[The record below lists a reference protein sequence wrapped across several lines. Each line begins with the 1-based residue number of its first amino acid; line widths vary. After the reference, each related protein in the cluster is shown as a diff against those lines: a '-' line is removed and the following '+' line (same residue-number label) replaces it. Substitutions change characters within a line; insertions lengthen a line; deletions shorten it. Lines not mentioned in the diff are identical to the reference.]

1 MRTNE
6 HAQLPASIAARIQG
20 AQEQV
25 NRAGCSGAGVSF
37 FDVDGGLYLKTDEPG
52 RLARE
57 ATMQAYL
64 HEKGFAPEVLAY
76 ETGARD
82 FLLSRRARGETAIL
96 LAYRAEPARLAA
108 ELGRAARRLHE
119 TAADDCPIRG
129 LSAEWLGTFERS
141 RVENRSLYPPV
152 AAYLRIGSAEE
163 VCRYVD
169 QHANLLRDDALI
181 HGDFCLPNCMLENFH
196 FTEFIDAGGAGVG
209 NRHFDLFWTLWSLN
223 RNLACDD
230 FRDIFLNAYGRGDV
244 DERLIRLSGYL
255 CAFD

>member
-1 MRTNE
+1 MQTNE

-25 NRAGCSGAGVSF
+25 NRAGCSGAGVSL
-37 FDVDGGLYLKTDEPG
+37 FDVDGGLYLKTDAPG

-82 FLLSRRARGETAIL
+82 FLLSRRARGETAIFP
-96 LAYRAEPARLAA
+96 AYRAEPARLAA

-152 AAYLRIGSAEE
+152 ARI
-163 VCRYVD
+163 
-169 QHANLLRDDALI
+169 
-181 HGDFCLPNCMLENFH
+181 
-196 FTEFIDAGGAGVG
+196 
-209 NRHFDLFWTLWSLN
+209 
-223 RNLACDD
+223 
-230 FRDIFLNAYGRGDV
+230 
-244 DERLIRLSGYL
+244 
-255 CAFD
+255 